1 MAIPTYTLN
10 DGLVVPQVGFGTY
23 PLKGEEGIDAM
34 VSALEVGYRLID
46 SAVNYENES
55 EVGEAIRRSGVAR
68 EEVLVTTKVPG
79 RFHAKDLA
87 IKSVEDS
94 LTRMRLDT
102 LDLVLVHWPN
112 PSQGKYVEVWEA
124 LVECRD
130 RGLVRSIGTSNYT
143 EAHLAEII
151 DKTGVTPS
159 VNQIELHPEFPQTEL
174 REVHERLGIR
184 TEAWSPLARMKDVAQ
199 PIFDVAQRMG
209 VEPGQVI
216 LRWHVQLGVL
226 PLPKSGDRTRQEHN
240 LDIFDFHLTDEEMAA
255 ITALGRPDGRLFDAD
270 PDTHEE
276 M

>member
-1 MAIPTYTLN
+1 M
-10 DGLVVPQVGFGTY
+10 
-23 PLKGEEGIDAM
+23 
-34 VSALEVGYRLID
+34 
-46 SAVNYENES
+46 
-55 EVGEAIRRSGVAR
+55 
-68 EEVLVTTKVPG
+68 
-79 RFHAKDLA
+79 
-87 IKSVEDS
+87 
-94 LTRMRLDT
+94 
-102 LDLVLVHWPN
+102 LVHWPN
-112 PSQGKYVEVWEA
+112 PRQGKYVEVWEA

-143 EAHLAEII
+143 KAHLAEII

-159 VNQIELHPEFPQTEL
+159 VNQIELHPEFPQTQL

-199 PIFDVAQRMG
+199 PIFDAAQRMG

-270 PDTHEE
+270 PDIHEE